1 MMPEQALTDVRSDA
15 LRLLTSGLY
24 VLTTYLEDTLHGAT
38 VVWVTQVSFEPLLV
52 LVALRHNSHLA
63 QAVRNAHR
71 FALNILAVDQ
81 EALAER
87 FFQYLTAPADSTDL
101 QGFAYRPATGHCPL
115 LTDAMAWLEC
125 RLAAE
130 PESPGD
136 HALFLG
142 EVTGAGVRRQRQPM
156 VLWDTNWSY
165 GGRRDDRS

>member
-1 MMPEQALTDVRSDA
+1 MTPEQALTDVRSDA

-24 VLTTYLEDTLHGAT
+24 VLTTCVEDTLHGAT
-38 VVWVTQVSFEPLLV
+38 VVWVTQVSSEPLLV
-52 LVALRHNSHLA
+52 LVALRRNSHLA
-63 QAVRNAHR
+63 QAVRKARR
-71 FALNILAVDQ
+71 FALNILAADQ
-81 EALAER
+81 EALAEH
-87 FFQYLTAPADSTDL
+87 FFRHLTTPANSTNL

-142 EVTGAGVRRQRQPM
+142 EVTGTGVRRQRQPI
-156 VLWDTNWSY
+156 VLWNTTWSY
-165 GGRRDDRS
+165 GGKTG

>member
-1 MMPEQALTDVRSDA
+1 MTPEQALTDVRSDA

-24 VLTTYLEDTLHGAT
+24 VMTTCVEDTLHGAT
-38 VVWVTQVSFEPLLV
+38 VVWVTQVSSEPLLV
-52 LVALRHNSHLA
+52 LMALRRNSHLA
-63 QAVRNAHR
+63 QAVRKAHR

-81 EALAER
+81 DALAEH
-87 FFQYLTAPADSTDL
+87 FFDHTVTPATSIDL

-136 HALFLG
+136 HALFLS
-142 EVTGAGVRRQRQPM
+142 EVTGTGVRREGQPM
-156 VLWDTNWSY
+156 VLWDTTWSY
-165 GGRRDDRS
+165 GGKTG

>member
-1 MMPEQALTDVRSDA
+1 MTPEQALTDVRSDA

-24 VLTTYLEDTLHGAT
+24 VLTTCVEDTLHGAT
-38 VVWVTQVSFEPLLV
+38 VVWVTQVSSEPLLV
-52 LVALRHNSHLA
+52 LVALRRNSHLA
-63 QAVRNAHR
+63 QAVRKAHR
-71 FALNILAVDQ
+71 FALNILAADQ

-87 FFQYLTAPADSTDL
+87 FFRHLTTPANSTDL

-142 EVTGAGVRRQRQPM
+142 DVTGTGVRRQGQPM
-156 VLWDTNWSY
+156 VLWDTTWSY
-165 GGRRDDRS
+165 GGRTG

>member
-1 MMPEQALTDVRSDA
+1 MTPEQAFTDVRSDA

-24 VLTTYLEDTLHGAT
+24 VLTTCVEDTLHGAT
-38 VVWVTQVSFEPLLV
+38 VVWVTQVSSEPLLV
-52 LVALRHNSHLA
+52 LVALRRNSHLA
-63 QAVRNAHR
+63 QAVRKAHR
-71 FALNILAVDQ
+71 FALNILAADQ
-81 EALAER
+81 EALAEH
-87 FFQYLTAPADSTDL
+87 FFRHLTTPANSTNL

-142 EVTGAGVRRQRQPM
+142 DVTGTGVRRQGQPM
-156 VLWDTNWSY
+156 VLWDTTWSY
-165 GGRRDDRS
+165 GGRTG